1 MKRLHWYD
9 YLSIN
14 LFWLGLNIRNTAI
27 GSVFMPYLVD
37 GFVRSDIKNTA
48 LGMLNASGLI
58 IAMLVQPAMGL
69 LSDRSTSRF
78 GRRRPF
84 IFVGVLFDLVLLVA
98 IGLSGNYWVLFIV
111 LLFQQTSA
119 NVSHGAI
126 QGLIP
131 DLVPE
136 DQRGRASAVKAIF
149 ELLPIIFVG
158 SIISILVYQ
167 KQLGL
172 AILVTGVGLLLTML
186 STMVLVKE
194 EPLKEKPSTPLRPLM
209 LRVFLIIV
217 GAVIGLAVGLLI
229 GGILGGVAG
238 LITLPLANT
247 KMAWMVGISLGGMV
261 AMAVAVVTGVWAGAY
276 ANLGEDAR
284 RNSSFTWWI
293 VNRLLFLAAVTS
305 IQKFAPYFLMSAFK
319 VSIEEATKMNGQLI
333 IVVGICT
340 IFTALPGGWLADK
353 FGKKRLTSLAGLV
366 AMIGTLGLLSTT
378 IVPNLPMVYVSGVII
393 GLGAGL
399 FMTTNWALGTDLAPS
414 NEAGR
419 YLGISNLAGAGA
431 GIIGTGIG
439 GYVADQINRY
449 QAGMGYM
456 VLFASYLVLFALSAV
471 SLQWVR
477 RKD

>member
-37 GFVRSDIKNTA
+37 AFVRSDIKNTA

-84 IFVGVLFDLVLLVA
+84 IFVGVLFDLVFLVA
-98 IGLSGNYWVLFIV
+98 IGLSGNYWALFIV

-136 DQRGRASAVKAIF
+136 DKRGRASAVKAIF

-158 SIISILVYQ
+158 SIISILVYK

-172 AILVTGVGLLLTML
+172 AIIVTGVGLLITML
-186 STMVLVKE
+186 LTMVLVKE
-194 EPLKEKPSTPLRPLM
+194 EPLKEKPNNPLGPLM
-209 LRVFLIIV
+209 LRVILIIV
-217 GAVIGLAVGLLI
+217 GAVLGLAVGLLS
-229 GGILGGVAG
+229 GGILGGIAG

-247 KMAWMVGISLGGMV
+247 RMAWMVGISLGGMV

-293 VNRLLFLAAVTS
+293 VNRLMFLAAVTS

-340 IFTALPGGWLADK
+340 VLTALPGGWLADK
-353 FGKKRLTSLAGLV
+353 FGK
-366 AMIGTLGLLSTT
+366 
-378 IVPNLPMVYVSGVII
+378 
-393 GLGAGL
+393 
-399 FMTTNWALGTDLAPS
+399 
-414 NEAGR
+414 
-419 YLGISNLAGAGA
+419 
-431 GIIGTGIG
+431 
-439 GYVADQINRY
+439 
-449 QAGMGYM
+449 
-456 VLFASYLVLFALSAV
+456 
-471 SLQWVR
+471 
-477 RKD
+477 

>member
-37 GFVRSDIKNTA
+37 AFVRSDIKNTA

-149 ELLPIIFVG
+149 ELLPIVFVG

-186 STMVLVKE
+186 LTMVLVKE

-340 IFTALPGGWLADK
+340 LFTALPGGWLADQ
-353 FGKKRLTSLAGLV
+353 FGKKRLTSLAGLI
-366 AMIGTLGLLSTT
+366 AMLGTLVLLSTT
-378 IVPNLPMVYVSGVII
+378 IVPNLTMVYVGGVII
-393 GLGAGL
+393 GFGAGL

-439 GYVADQINRY
+439 GYVADQINHY
-449 QAGMGYM
+449 QTGMGYT
-456 VLFASYLVLFALSAV
+456 VLFASYMVLFALSAV
-471 SLQWVR
+471 SLRGVR

>member
-37 GFVRSDIKNTA
+37 AFVRSDIKNTA

-69 LSDRSTSRF
+69 LSDRSTSRY

-84 IFVGVLFDLVLLVA
+84 IFVGVIFDLVFLVA
-98 IGLSGNYWVLFIV
+98 IGLSGNYWALFIV

-136 DQRGRASAVKAIF
+136 DKRGRASAVKAIF

-158 SIISILVYQ
+158 SIISILVYK

-172 AILVTGVGLLLTML
+172 AIIVTGVGLLLTML
-186 STMVLVKE
+186 LTMVLVKE
-194 EPLKEKPSTPLRPLM
+194 EPLKEKPDTPLGPLM
-209 LRVFLIIV
+209 LRVLLIIV
-217 GAVIGLAVGLLI
+217 GAVLGLAVGLLC
-229 GGILGGVAG
+229 GGILGGIAG

-247 KMAWMVGISLGGMV
+247 RMAWMVGISLGGMV

-293 VNRLLFLAAVTS
+293 VNRLMFLAAVTS

-340 IFTALPGGWLADK
+340 ILTALPGGWLADK
-353 FGKKRLTSLAGLV
+353 FGKKRLTGLAGLV
-366 AMIGTLGLLSTT
+366 AMLGTLVLLSTT
-378 IVPNLPMVYVSGVII
+378 IIPNLPMVYVAGVII

-414 NEAGR
+414 EEAGR

-439 GYVADQINRY
+439 GYVADQINHY

-456 VLFASYLVLFALSAV
+456 VLFASYMVLFALSAV
-471 SLQWVR
+471 SLWGVR